1 MFIGIIFFLNGK
13 GGVNDMSSSLFQAAI
28 EMQFDY
34 ICKRSIDDE
43 RKDYLRFCCKVLN
56 KE

>member
-43 RKDYLRFCCKVLN
+43 RKDYLKGSVAKF
-56 KE
+56 